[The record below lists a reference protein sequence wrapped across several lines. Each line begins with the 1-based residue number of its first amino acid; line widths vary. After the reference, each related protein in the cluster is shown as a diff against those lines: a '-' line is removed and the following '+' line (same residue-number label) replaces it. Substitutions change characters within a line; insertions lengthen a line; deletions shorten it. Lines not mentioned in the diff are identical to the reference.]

1 MAKHLENDMP
11 DLKIKN
17 LEISSLKP
25 WANNAR
31 THSKKQIKQIANSI
45 KEFGFTNP
53 VLIDDENNI
62 LAGHGRVAAAK
73 TLNMQAVPCVYL
85 SHMTPVQK
93 RAYVLAD
100 NKLALNA
107 GWDDELLAEELEA
120 LHAIDIDFDLE
131 LTGFS
136 IAEADLIIESL
147 SPEDGSDPDDDLIP
161 IIDNTLPEVRLG
173 DIWELGPHR
182 LICAD
187 ALSEQTLILL
197 MEDKRAHMVFT
208 DPPYNVPIDGNVCG
222 KGSIKHDEFEMASG
236 EMSADQF
243 TQFLRKS
250 FTNMVAHSQDG
261 SIHFICMDWRHI
273 SEISKAGEHV
283 YSELKNMIVWVK
295 DNGGMGTFYRS
306 RHELIFAF
314 KYGTEAHTNTFELG
328 QHGRYRTN
336 VWEYKGMNSASA
348 ERLSELSMHP
358 TVKPVKM
365 ISDAIRDVSPRG
377 GVVLDIFAG
386 SGSTLIA
393 AHKTGRRAYLAEI
406 DPKYCGVIIR
416 RWEKHAHDEA
426 VLVHRETLA
435 AAE

>member
-1 MAKHLENDMP
+1 MIFLKIYGSSMSMKNHPMSIPKKTVCIEHKNAFHAERSPIMAKHLENDMP
-11 DLKIKN
+11 DLKIEN

-131 LTGFS
+131 HTGFS

-147 SPEDGSDPDDDLIP
+147 SPEDDSDPDDDLIP
-161 IIDNTLPEVRLG
+161 IIDDTLPEVQLG

-187 ALSEQTLILL
+187 ALNEQTLILL

-236 EMSADQF
+236 EMS
-243 TQFLRKS
+243 
-250 FTNMVAHSQDG
+250 
-261 SIHFICMDWRHI
+261 
-273 SEISKAGEHV
+273 
-283 YSELKNMIVWVK
+283 LKW
-295 DNGGMGTFYRS
+295 
-306 RHELIFAF
+306 
-314 KYGTEAHTNTFELG
+314 
-328 QHGRYRTN
+328 
-336 VWEYKGMNSASA
+336 
-348 ERLSELSMHP
+348 P
-358 TVKPVKM
+358 PVKCQR
-365 ISDAIRDVSPRG
+365 INLPSSCVSRLRTWQHIAKM
-377 GVVLDIFAG
+377 VQFILFAW
-386 SGSTLIA
+386 
-393 AHKTGRRAYLAEI
+393 TGATFLKSAKLANMFI
-406 DPKYCGVIIR
+406 QS
-416 RWEKHAHDEA
+416 
-426 VLVHRETLA
+426 
-435 AAE
+435 